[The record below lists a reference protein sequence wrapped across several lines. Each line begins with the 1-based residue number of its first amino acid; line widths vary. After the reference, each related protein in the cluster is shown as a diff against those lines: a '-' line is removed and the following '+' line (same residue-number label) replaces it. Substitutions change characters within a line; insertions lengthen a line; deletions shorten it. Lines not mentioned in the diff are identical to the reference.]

1 MDCGEK
7 VRMAKQ
13 FDDGNADAD
22 RLMQY
27 AGDGMVG
34 PSDFHVRRDGD
45 DAIGHAVE
53 ERFQLRTALA
63 DGGKVFFQTP
73 GSTVKSHGYL
83 GYLVTAGYGNAR
95 GKVPGSNLLRTT
107 HDAAQPTRNHLR
119 DRYSQYERQ
128 KQGKYRGTE
137 KVGANR
143 GNLLLHA
150 GKRIGQ
156 ANDLV
161 TTGNG
166 QVKEFNA
173 NSVAYA
179 RGTAGFPRQRR
190 HDFRPA
196 GMVFHGLG
204 ISFRIGKHHAVTGN
218 DGDARLCDARFF
230 LGHLLQRV
238 LVVILNAK

>member
-73 GSTVKSHGYL
+73 GSAVKSHGYL
-83 GYLVTAGYGNAR
+83 GYLVTAGYGDAR
-95 GKVPGSNLLRTT
+95 GKIPGSNLLRKT
-107 HDAAQPTRNHLR
+107 HDAAQPARNHLC
-119 DRYSQYERQ
+119 DGCGQHQS
-128 KQGKYRGTE
+128 KQQSEPSGTT

-143 GNLLLHA
+143 GN
-150 GKRIGQ
+150 
-156 ANDLV
+156 
-161 TTGNG
+161 T
-166 QVKEFNA
+166 
-173 NSVAYA
+173 
-179 RGTAGFPRQRR
+179 
-190 HDFRPA
+190 
-196 GMVFHGLG
+196 
-204 ISFRIGKHHAVTGN
+204 
-218 DGDARLCDARFF
+218 
-230 LGHLLQRV
+230 
-238 LVVILNAK
+238 